1 METVIEKIIVWAL
14 LLFLL
19 VLMILAKKAYDY
31 LKSKLKAESADAL
44 DKLVETLVCAADQMF
59 KAYDVDGSL
68 RLGYVQEQLV
78 AAGYDVTEAIRALI
92 ESKVLKLGHDG
103 GDAV

>member
-1 METVIEKIIVWAL
+1 METVIEKIILWAA

-31 LKSKLKAESADAL
+31 LKSKLKAEKADAL

-78 AAGYDVTEAIRALI
+78 AAGHDVTEAVRALI
-92 ESKVLKLGHDG
+92 ESKVLKLGHG
-103 GDAV
+103 GAV